1 MINNIKDYE
10 LMGDMNPVRERMEVV
25 EFPSKLEELLKEMLG
40 VGSKSLSEVIDRNFS
55 EKDNV
60 SYNGSSNE
68 PMSNEEENKYMG
80 LLHLFLMETYF
91 KMEKLIVHDREN
103 YKNKSESVNRSNG

>member
-1 MINNIKDYE
+1 
-10 LMGDMNPVRERMEVV
+10 
-25 EFPSKLEELLKEMLG
+25 MLG
-40 VGSKSLSEVIDRNFS
+40 VGSKSLSEIIDRNFS